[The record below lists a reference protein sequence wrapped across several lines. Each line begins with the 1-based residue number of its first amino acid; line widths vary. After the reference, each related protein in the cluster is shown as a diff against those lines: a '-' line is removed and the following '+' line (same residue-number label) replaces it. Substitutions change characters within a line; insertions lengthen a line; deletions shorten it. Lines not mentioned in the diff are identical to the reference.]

1 VICAGGCAVQANHN
15 PAQAG
20 GVAYYRDPYTRLEET
35 MFVSRSMT
43 GKVVTISP
51 QALILDA
58 QKMMVDKQIR
68 HLPVVEKDDILVGMI
83 TDRDIRS
90 ALPPGFI
97 KQALRPEELERL
109 AGLTVGEVMSR
120 KLITISPTDTIQDA
134 LLIIQQHRV
143 GALPVVDEDRH
154 LKGIISVRDLLRAFI
169 NVLGIGE
176 PGTLLGILVE
186 EKIGQLKRI
195 VDAVTEENISFGSVL
210 VARYWEDGKRAVF
223 AYLLTNNVVKI
234 KKKLAAMGYTI
245 LDPMDWYMDKLPP
258 K

>member
-1 VICAGGCAVQANHN
+1 MQANHN

-97 KQALRPEELERL
+97 KQTLRPEELERL

-143 GALPVVDEDRH
+143 GALPVVDEDHR

-195 VDAVTEENISFGSVL
+195 VDAITEENISIGSVL
-210 VARYWEDGKRAVF
+210 VARYWEEGQRAVF
-223 AYLLTNNVVKI
+223 AYLLTNNVAKI